1 MKFKKILLFILFL
14 VFTLISIYVLKIFLN
29 FPETMELIITLIYL
43 FLIYNFYLFIK
54 TKKDINKIFA
64 FISYLILLIIV
75 LFYREQLPEAKYNLI
90 PFRNNELN
98 INNLNFLLTIFNLL
112 AFFPISIMFKKIK
125 VQYMIIIFLI
135 VEIIQYYFRVGRF
148 DITDIILYL
157 LGFLLGKLIIK
168 IKEKYERNH
177 RTNAN

>member
-14 VFTLISIYVLKIFLN
+14 LFTFVSIYILKIFLN
-29 FPETMELIITLIYL
+29 FSEIMEFIITLIYL

-54 TKKDINKIFA
+54 YKKNINKIFT

-75 LFYREQLPEAKYNLI
+75 LFYREQLPEGKYNLI
-90 PFRNNELN
+90 PFSNNELD
-98 INNLNFLLTIFNLL
+98 INNVNFLLTVFNFL
-112 AFFPISIMFKKIK
+112 AFLPIGILFKNLKIS
-125 VQYMIIIFLI
+125 YILIIFVI
-135 VEIIQYYFRVGRF
+135 IEIMQYYFRVGRF

-157 LGFLLGKLIIK
+157 LGFILGKIIIK
-168 IKEKYERNH
+168 MKEKYERNH